1 MNLGFLTDFSAKVR
15 VAKSNLESRLQ
26 TEKMG
31 QSVKV
36 PDVKSCI

>member
-1 MNLGFLTDFSAKVR
+1 MNLGFLTDFGAKVI

-26 TEKMG
+26 TGKMG

-36 PDVKSCI
+36 PDVKPCI